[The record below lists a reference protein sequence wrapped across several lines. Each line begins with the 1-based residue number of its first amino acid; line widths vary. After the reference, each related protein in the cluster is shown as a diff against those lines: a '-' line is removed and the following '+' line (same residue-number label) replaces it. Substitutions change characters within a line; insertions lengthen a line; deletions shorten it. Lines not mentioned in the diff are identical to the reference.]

1 MIRLLRTVYYAGL
14 VLAGLTAL
22 AAAVFFFMAVQDL
35 PRVPEPLSRIID
47 TPPTEIFAVSGER
60 LMIIGGREA
69 IPINRVSQDFINAV
83 IATEDHRFWKH
94 HGIDKIRT
102 VKALGITLFV
112 SGKIQGAS
120 TITQQLAKNLFFS
133 FRRSYMRKFR
143 ELLVALQIEARF
155 SKEAILEA
163 YINQIPFGARSH
175 GIEQAARSFFGKTAS
190 ELNLAESALL
200 AGLPKSPTRY
210 NPYRHWERAK
220 KRQKIV
226 LRRMVATGY
235 ISHAQA
241 DSAFRIPINL
251 VSPRER
257 SDTGSYFL
265 DMVTRDLEATYG
277 ADIVHHGGL
286 KVYTTLDPRLQFD
299 AIEAIQKGL
308 HDLDRQLA
316 LPPASGEGRDGEKP
330 QGALVA
336 VDTKSGAIRA
346 LVGGR
351 AYRDSAYNRAIRSQR
366 QPGSGFKPFTYYAA
380 FEKRHLSPAT
390 LMVDQPIT
398 IPVQGAADWKPRNFN
413 RSFSGPMVHKQAL
426 MKSVNTIA
434 AQLIDQVGPVDVI
447 DTARRCGITSPL
459 QPVYSLAL
467 GTSGVSPLEM
477 ASAFATFASSGIHHR
492 PYWIARVED
501 DQGRILE
508 DHIVSGQRV
517 LEPDVAFQIVDMLQG
532 VVDQGS
538 GAVVRRLGF
547 DHPAAGKTGTTNNY
561 HDAWFTG
568 FTPGLS
574 ASVWVGFDRGHALK
588 DHQGVGITGGRGA
601 APIWTAFMQQAMEG
615 EPTRHFVVPAGIHF
629 DDIDPQTGREP
640 DALTRRSLRVA
651 LTVNQA
657 PDGAVAG
664 GVAGNGVIPPA
675 AGGTAAAEAPVAAG
689 ISEED
694 LPLD

>member
-1 MIRLLRTVYYAGL
+1 MIRLVRIVFYAGL
-14 VLAGLTAL
+14 VLAGLIAL
-22 AAAVFFFMAVQDL
+22 AAVVFFFVAVQEL

-47 TPPTEIFAVSGER
+47 TPPTEIFAASGER
-60 LMIIGGREA
+60 LMIMGGREA

-83 IATEDHRFWKH
+83 VATEDHRFWKH
-94 HGIDKIRT
+94 HGIDKIRII
-102 VKALGITLFV
+102 KALGITLFV
-112 SGKIQGAS
+112 PGKIQGAS

-155 SKEAILEA
+155 SKEDILEA
-163 YINQIPFGARSH
+163 YINQIPFSARSH

-190 ELNLAESALL
+190 ELSLAESALL

-226 LRRMVATGY
+226 LRRMVATGH

-241 DSAFRIPINL
+241 DNAFQTPINL

-265 DMVTRDLEATYG
+265 DMVIRDLETTYG
-277 ADIVHHGGL
+277 ADILHHGGL
-286 KVYTTLDPRLQFD
+286 KIYTTLDPHLQLD
-299 AIEAIQKGL
+299 AIEAVQSGL

-316 LPPASGEGRDGEKP
+316 LPLAAGDDADGEKP

-366 QPGSGFKPFTYYAA
+366 QPGSGFKPFTYYTAL
-380 FEKRHLSPAT
+380 ENQDLSPAT
-390 LMVDQPIT
+390 LMVDHPVT
-398 IPVQGAADWKPRNFN
+398 IPIQGAPDWKPRNFS
-413 RSFSGPMVHKQAL
+413 RSFSGPMVLKQAL

-434 AQLIDQVGPVDVI
+434 AQLISQVGPTEVI
-447 DTARRCGITSPL
+447 ETARRCGIASPL
-459 QPVYSLAL
+459 EPVYSLAL

-477 ASAFATFASSGIHHR
+477 ASAFATFANSGVHHP
-492 PYWIARVED
+492 PYWIVRVED
-501 DQGRILE
+501 DQGRILQ
-508 DHIVSGQRV
+508 DHIASGQRV
-517 LEPDVAFQIVDMLQG
+517 LEPDLAFQIVDMLQG

-547 DHPAAGKTGTTNNY
+547 EHPAAGKTGTTNNY

-574 ASVWVGFDRGHALK
+574 ASVWVGFDRGQPLK

-601 APIWTAFMQQAMEG
+601 APIWTAFMQQALEG
-615 EPTRHFVVPAGIHF
+615 EPTRQFAVPEGIHF
-629 DDIDPQTGREP
+629 EEIDPQTGREP
-640 DALTRRSLRVA
+640 DALTRHSLRVA

-657 PDGAVAG
+657 ADGTIAG
-664 GVAGNGVIPPA
+664 GAAVSSSIPPA
-675 AGGTAAAEAPVAAG
+675 AGGTTATKTPVAAE